1 MLKGIS
7 PIISPELLKCLAS
20 MGHGDTILIGD
31 CNYPAEST
39 SNHCVSAD
47 GLRATDLLDAILAL
61 LPLDNGED
69 EPAVTLM
76 CSRDEEDNPPAV
88 WTDFKKIV
96 LKHEPKAEFESADRF
111 EFYKR
116 ASKTFVS
123 VRTSEQAYFGCI
135 ILRKG
140 VWFTK

>member
-39 SNHCVSAD
+39 SNKCIYAD
-47 GLRATDLLDAILAL
+47 GVRATELLDAVVTL
-61 LPLDNGED
+61 LPLDTGED
-69 EPAVTLM
+69 EPPVILM

-88 WTDFKKIV
+88 WKDFKKIV
-96 LKHEPKAEFESADRF
+96 LKYEPKAAFEAVDRF

-116 ASKTFVS
+116 APKTFVS